1 MQHSD
6 DDLRP
11 KVGVGVMVLK
21 NGKVLIGKRKG
32 AHGAGEWAWP
42 GGHLEYM
49 ANLVHGDDV
58 SAFAR
63 ELKRRGTADIAAGAG
78 DLRLCRL

>member
-1 MQHSD
+1 MQHND

-32 AHGAGEWAWP
+32 AHVAGEWAWP

-49 ANLVHGDDV
+49 ESLRTAPDEKSWKKQESRYTTFV
-58 SAFAR
+58 SFA
-63 ELKRRGTADIAAGAG
+63 
-78 DLRLCRL
+78 

>member
-32 AHGAGEWAWP
+32 AP
-42 GGHLEYM
+42 
-49 ANLVHGDDV
+49 
-58 SAFAR
+58 AR
-63 ELKRRGTADIAAGAG
+63 ENGHGQAVIWSIWNRLRTAPDGKSWKKQESRYTTFVFCA
-78 DLRLCRL
+78 

>member
-1 MQHSD
+1 MQHND
-6 DDLRP
+6 DDSRP

-49 ANLVHGDDV
+49 E
-58 SAFAR
+58 S
-63 ELKRRGTADIAAGAG
+63 
-78 DLRLCRL
+78 LRSVPDGKSWKP